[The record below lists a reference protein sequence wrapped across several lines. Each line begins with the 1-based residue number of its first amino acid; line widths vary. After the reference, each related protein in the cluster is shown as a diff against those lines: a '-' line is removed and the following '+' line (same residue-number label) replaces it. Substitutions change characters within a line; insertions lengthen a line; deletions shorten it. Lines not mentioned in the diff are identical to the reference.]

1 MARISDPVKR
11 LALLDE
17 VVAYLASHGL
27 GLLSL
32 RPLAAHLGVSTN
44 RLVHHFGSKE
54 ELVAAALARA
64 EEQQLAVRGRWLVKD
79 PQISQADLLR
89 KWWSWLIR
97 SPRNLALVRLG
108 LEAVAI
114 DATASGVPG
123 DVRARQIGVWRDEI
137 EQRLTM
143 FGMPAVE
150 AQIEASILKAIF
162 TGLVLDLIASGDRAR
177 LTAALDVTLARLE
190 LRVLQ
195 PQFSQ

>member
-1 MARISDPVKR
+1 MVARTPDPVKR

-54 ELVAAALARA
+54 ELVAAALKRA
-64 EEQQLAVRGRWLVKD
+64 EEIQLAVLDRWRAKEPD
-79 PQISQADLLR
+79 RTQADLLR
-89 KWWSWLIR
+89 KWWAWVTR
-97 SPRNLALVRLG
+97 SSKNLALVRLG

-137 EQRLTM
+137 ENRLVTE
-143 FGMPAVE
+143 GMSSAD
-150 AQIEASILKAIF
+150 AQIEASILKSLF
-162 TGLVLDLIASGDRAR
+162 TGLVLDLIASGDKQR
-177 LTAALDVTLARLE
+177 LAAALEVSLERLE
-190 LRVLQ
+190 TRLRVLE
-195 PQFSQ
+195 P

>member
-27 GLLSL
+27 GPLSM

-64 EEQQLAVRGRWLVKD
+64 EEQQLAVRDQWLVKA
-79 PQISQADLLR
+79 PNLSQAEQLR
-89 KWWSWLIR
+89 KWWVWLNR

-114 DATASGVPG
+114 DATSSGVPG
-123 DVRARQIGVWRDEI
+123 DVRARQIGVWRVEI
-137 EQRLTM
+137 EHGLTRA
-143 FGMPAVE
+143 GLSNAE
-150 AQIEASILKAIF
+150 AEIEASIVKAIF
-162 TGLVLDLIASGDRAR
+162 TGLVLDLIASGDRTR
-177 LTAALDVTLARLE
+177 LSAALEVALARLE
-190 LRVLQ
+190 SRVLQ
-195 PQFSQ
+195 P

>member
-1 MARISDPVKR
+1 MARTPDPVKR

-54 ELVAAALARA
+54 ELVAAALKRA
-64 EEQQLAVRGRWLVKD
+64 EEIQLAVLDRWRAKEPD
-79 PQISQADLLR
+79 RTQADLLR
-89 KWWSWLIR
+89 KWWAWVTR
-97 SPRNLALVRLG
+97 SSKNLALVRLG

-137 EQRLTM
+137 ENRLVTE
-143 FGMPAVE
+143 GMSSAD
-150 AQIEASILKAIF
+150 AQIEASILKSLF
-162 TGLVLDLIASGDRAR
+162 TGLVLDLIASGDKQR
-177 LTAALDVTLARLE
+177 LAAALEVSLERLE
-190 LRVLQ
+190 TRLRVLE
-195 PQFSQ
+195 P